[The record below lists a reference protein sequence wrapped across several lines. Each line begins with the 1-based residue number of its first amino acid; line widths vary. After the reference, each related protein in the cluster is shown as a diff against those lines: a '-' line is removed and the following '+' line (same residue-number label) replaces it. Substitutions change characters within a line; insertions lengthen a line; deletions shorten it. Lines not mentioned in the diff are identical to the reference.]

1 MNDNQMMI
9 HVIAEIERQ
18 LTLVGVG
25 LPDVDF
31 EVSRNQQP
39 TNQYTGG
46 SKDDP
51 IKTRVFLYA
60 VTKGS
65 GGHGRNYTI
74 EDGVEPFKRTD
85 FQQKFKDI
93 QISVIHE
100 FDETDINARTPE
112 DMTDLIHDLLDSPD
126 AIKSLRDNK
135 VFVQE
140 VGNVRPVFFTNDQ
153 DRFESLPNF
162 DLTVNYCSSITK
174 VADYVDTSDCEV
186 VGV

>member
-1 MNDNQMMI
+1 MTDNEMMI
-9 HVIAEIERQ
+9 HLIAEIERQ
-18 LTLVGVG
+18 LTLVGVS
-25 LPDVDF
+25 DF

-65 GGHGRNYTI
+65 GGHGRNYITGA
-74 EDGVEPFKRTD
+74 EFKRTD

-93 QISVIHE
+93 QISVVHE

-112 DMTDLIHDLLDSPD
+112 DMSDLIHDLLDSPD

-174 VADYVDTSDCEV
+174 VAEFVDVALDDI